1 MTVGVEN
8 SNTEHKKVEAQR
20 AKSKL
25 GKAFAGFLISHSKE
39 ARRQAAAKRARRIP
53 VAKIKKN
60 KKK

>member
-1 MTVGVEN
+1 MVVGVEN
-8 SNTEHKKVEAQR
+8 SNTEHNKIASQR

-25 GKAFAGFLISHSKE
+25 GKAFTGFLISHSRE

-60 KKK
+60 KK